1 MKETISVLIPEKDI
15 EKRISELATEITASF
30 NNEPVTIICV
40 LKGAVILA
48 MDLVRKLKQEV
59 QFDFVEL
66 SSYYDGTSSS
76 GQVKITKDVTVDL
89 EGKNVLIVEDIID
102 SGRTMNF
109 FMNRVKEKNP
119 KSLKLCS
126 LLDKPE
132 RREFDVKVDFLGF
145 EIPDEF
151 VIGYGLDYAQKYRN
165 LPYIGVLNIEQ

>member
-1 MKETISVLIPEKDI
+1 ML
-15 EKRISELATEITASF
+15 
-30 NNEPVTIICV
+30 ICV

-89 EGKNVLIVEDIID
+89 EGKNVLVVEDIID
-102 SGRTMNF
+102 SGRTMHF
-109 FMNRVKEKNP
+109 FLNRLKEKNP

-165 LPYIGVLNIEQ
+165 LPYIGVLNIEK